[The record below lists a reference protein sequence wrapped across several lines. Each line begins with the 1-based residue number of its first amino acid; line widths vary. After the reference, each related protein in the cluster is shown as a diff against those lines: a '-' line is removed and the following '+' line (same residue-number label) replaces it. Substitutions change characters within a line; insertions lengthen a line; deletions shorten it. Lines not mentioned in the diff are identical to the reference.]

1 MRNEITY
8 ALSKLERSWIRL
20 NDGVQNTCDQLDED
34 GVIKRFEFTFEV
46 FWKTLKVFLRAKGL
60 ETKTPRDTLKEAFKL
75 EWLDDESLF
84 LNMLDDRNRTSHI
97 YDEDESRK
105 IYERI
110 SADYLSAIGGVL
122 HKLQN
127 VAKDEAS
134 LF

>member
-1 MRNEITY
+1 MKDEITY
-8 ALSKLERSWIRL
+8 ALSKLERFWKRL
-20 NDGVQNTCDQLDED
+20 NDGVQDASDQLDQD

-60 ETKTPRDTLKEAFKL
+60 EIKTPRDTLKEAFKL
-75 EWLDDESLF
+75 EWLGDESLF
-84 LNMLDDRNRTSHI
+84 LDMLDDRNKSSHI
-97 YDEDESRK
+97 